1 MIASKPPSRRFRVS
15 IGELIGLVAL
25 AALGCVCPGLIPTE
39 IVAAFYWLTTRH
51 GTELDSER
59 RVSLGVVLAAVY
71 LSPLVI
77 FMLLPLFIPITIESR
92 LRGPFSLYFPIAP
105 TLIPVY
111 LVDRLVGLTRNL
123 ERILPGSSDNAQ
135 YVLGSIAMAAA
146 ISVLTLLACRS
157 PDERKAVMV
166 FGFFMSTFGTL
177 FTFGVL
183 TLPRD
188 W

>member
-1 MIASKPPSRRFRVS
+1 MTASNVPARWFRVS

-25 AALGCVCPGLIPTE
+25 AALGCACPGLIPTE
-39 IVAAFYWLTTRH
+39 IVAAFLWFTTRS
-51 GTELDSER
+51 GSEPDRER

-77 FMLLPLFIPITIESR
+77 FILLPLFSPISIESR

-105 TLIPVY
+105 TFIPVW

-146 ISVLTLLACRS
+146 ISVLTLASGS
-157 PDERKAVMV
+157 PDQRKTAMV
-166 FGFFMSTFGTL
+166 LGFFMSTFGSL
-177 FTFGVL
+177 FTFGAL
-183 TLPRD
+183 TLPKD